1 LFSAFVQAAIE
12 YQEAARLPVPV
23 DEAADEGEKVG
34 I

>member
-1 LFSAFVQAAIE
+1 VQAAID

-23 DEAADEGEKVG
+23 DEEEKVG